1 MTVLLP
7 STYNGNLYFFHQL
20 MKASKVMI
28 EQHENFVKQSYRN
41 RCTIYG
47 ANGKLD
53 LIIPI
58 VKSKTERTK
67 TKTAKIDYSSNWQ
80 KIHWRSIESAYRRS
94 PYFEYYEEKLIS
106 FYEQK
111 PELLFDYNLS
121 LLQFYLKAFQIDKEI
136 IFTEEYH
143 EKYEDMDD
151 LRNHFD
157 PKKAPEFD
165 HPHYFQCFETKHG
178 FIKNLSIL
186 DLLFNCGPQGISYLG
201 GK

>member
-20 MKASKVMI
+20 FTADKIMM

-67 TKTAKIDYSSNWQ
+67 TKTAKIDYSGNWQ

-94 PYFEYYEEKLIS
+94 PYFEYYEDKIIS

-111 PELLFDYNLS
+111 YEFLFDFNWALI
-121 LLQFYLKAFQIDKEI
+121 QFYLKAFQQDKI
-136 IFTEEYH
+136 ILLTDEYH
-143 EKYEDMDD
+143 DSYSEMID
-151 LRNHFD
+151 LRNNFD
-157 PKKAPEFD
+157 PRTAPDFN
-165 HPHYFQCFETKHG
+165 HASYFQCFETKHG

-201 GK
+201 SK

>member
-1 MTVLLP
+1 
-7 STYNGNLYFFHQL
+7 
-20 MKASKVMI
+20 MI